1 VAAGQYGTA
10 ESRRV
15 ADAAATAAI
24 PSRTR
29 RPAESS
35 TRRTPAGGPAFINDE
50 AEEQHYLDLIHDPKI
65 EPGAKAAAR
74 QDLARLYER
83 DGRFA
88 EAAEQYERNI
98 WAGVRTPATYAGL
111 AAAYRELGRDDL
123 AESTLEQVR
132 RQSGASSYAAAPDR
146 DAEPSSRA
154 AAAPGAQATPVSAPG
169 MSAAAPRHAEAAP
182 LARTA
187 RAALPARPDRGPA
200 PSRAERTASL
210 RSRLEAAPRGA
221 PVRRPADRPTESPSG
236 DGNASAVVLPGL
248 AGLLGNA
255 RTASASASQ
264 AAGDALG
271 QLQRSVTPFLAA
283 QGGRRTLI
291 ISTVALPIV
300 LGLVIFGVVVF
311 TSARGR
317 AAETAAAPTPAPVA
331 TIAPT
336 AAPTS
341 AIPAVLADPSTTTRM
356 LVNNVGTDGLSLRR
370 SPGNGQRIKVWPDG
384 TALTDLGESAEQGGK
399 TWKRV
404 RDPEG
409 NEGWVAADFLV
420 SANPPAG
427 AAGSESG
434 AGTGT
439 RGAPSPPPFASGG
452 LGLSRTEWEKANGK
466 PTRTSIFLEYAG
478 GRLVIGLLENNVWH
492 LERVWKR
499 DDAVALDAARDD
511 ARAYLPSDATL
522 IQSVDRGD
530 GRIIDVYSSAI
541 LTNRFGTTA
550 WNGGRSGTFSI
561 QYRFR
566 TPADRMVTSAMFRL
580 GDALF

>member
-1 VAAGQYGTA
+1 M
-10 ESRRV
+10 RW
-15 ADAAATAAI
+15 
-24 PSRTR
+24 
-29 RPAESS
+29 PAESS
-35 TRRTPAGGPAFINDE
+35 ARRTPAGGPAFINDE

-65 EPGAKAAAR
+65 EPEAKAAAR

-83 DGRFA
+83 AGQFA
-88 EAAEQYERNI
+88 EAAEVYERSI

-132 RQSGASSYAAAPDR
+132 RQSGASSYRAAPNGDTEPSPRGAAAPSAQATRMSAPSAPPAASRPTETAPLPRMERPAPPARHDR
-146 DAEPSSRA
+146 SPVPSRA
-154 AAAPGAQATPVSAPG
+154 A
-169 MSAAAPRHAEAAP
+169 
-182 LARTA
+182 
-187 RAALPARPDRGPA
+187 
-200 PSRAERTASL
+200 RTASL

-221 PVRRPADRPTESPSG
+221 AAHRATERPADNG
-236 DGNASAVVLPGL
+236 KASSAALTGL

-255 RTASASASQ
+255 RTAGAGASQ
-264 AAGDALG
+264 TAGDALG
-271 QLQRSVTPFLAA
+271 QIQRSVAPFLAA
-283 QGGRRTLI
+283 QAGRRTLI
-291 ISTVALPIV
+291 LSTVGLPII

-317 AAETAAAPTPAPVA
+317 SAETAAAPTPAPVA

-336 AAPTS
+336 VAPTS
-341 AIPAVLADPSTTTRM
+341 AIPAVLADPGISTRM

-370 SPGNGQRIKVWPDG
+370 SPGIGQRIKVWPDG

-427 AAGSESG
+427 AAGSEAG
-434 AGTGT
+434 TGTGT
-439 RGAPSPPPFASGG
+439 RGAPVAPPFASGG
-452 LGLSRTEWEKANGK
+452 LGLSRTEWEKANGQ

-511 ARAYLPSDATL
+511 ARAYLPSDAAL
-522 IQSVDRGD
+522 MQSVDRGD

-541 LTNRFGTTA
+541 LTNRFGSTA
-550 WNGGRSGTFSI
+550 WNGGRAGTFSI